1 MSIPPRKVSTKEALR
16 FLLACSISYWGVF
29 SVASNGEAPVL
40 ACPDDV
46 MPCEIPIKENI
57 YSATVCLRFFSELRI
72 REQSLF
78 SMSTVYN
85 GDCNGL
91 NLILERGQYKACLN
105 ETDISFPGMPHEQS
119 DWNSICG
126 TYDSQRGLI
135 QLWVN
140 GKRSL
145 AKRFRKGGLTGSVET
160 PHVVLG
166 QRSQSFNTDYFN
178 WHKSFIGELTDL
190 HMWDFVLSPCEI
202 HKYMKGSDF
211 PLGKVINWK
220 AIHGFTKGSRPVH
233 FSRFLAKTEYA
244 LSMTGLTS
252 GQDMKFPSQ
261 PSPTAVYMT
270 VKAGTP

>member
-1 MSIPPRKVSTKEALR
+1 MPSRSSWPVPYLI
-16 FLLACSISYWGVF
+16 GGF
-29 SVASNGEAPVL
+29 SVLPIMEKLLFLPALMMFCRVKSETTNLTGKVLIFRQETDNSFVKIPVR
-40 ACPDDV
+40 
-46 MPCEIPIKENI
+46 ENI

-72 REQSLF
+72 REQTLF

-91 NLILERGQYKACLN
+91 NLMLERGQYKACLN

-145 AKRFRKGGLTGSVET
+145 AKRFIKGGLTGSVET
-160 PHVVLG
+160 PRVVLG
-166 QRSQSFNTDYFN
+166 QRSQSFHTDYFN
-178 WHKSFIGELTDL
+178 WQKSFMGELTDL

-202 HKYMKGSDF
+202 QKYMKGSDF
-211 PLGKVINWK
+211 PLGNVINWK
-220 AIHGFTKGSRPVH
+220 AINGFTQGGDVIIDDSMQPC
-233 FSRFLAKTEYA
+233 AK
-244 LSMTGLTS
+244 
-252 GQDMKFPSQ
+252 QD
-261 PSPTAVYMT
+261 
-270 VKAGTP
+270 G